1 MEQTVWVCLLCLTA
15 GLLSH
20 ALDCSSQTAG
30 CAGGQLRGAG
40 LQGSN
45 IGRTQPIT
53 RPGSRGAI
61 GSVGHTDILQ
71 QLQVL
76 SRQKRQLERSAPTH
90 LGPASLPGAVS
101 VKGFPN
107 MLIQAER
114 ARRHLGH
121 TGTKKKN
128 KVKSRVG
135 SYSLIVHDSSS
146 PLQVTRVRRQLQ
158 EPPKKGKTGRSGAY
172 SVLGDPV
179 IERPKR
185 SAQKRKNPK

>member
-71 QLQVL
+71 QL
-76 SRQKRQLERSAPTH
+76 
-90 LGPASLPGAVS
+90 
-101 VKGFPN
+101 
-107 MLIQAER
+107 QAER